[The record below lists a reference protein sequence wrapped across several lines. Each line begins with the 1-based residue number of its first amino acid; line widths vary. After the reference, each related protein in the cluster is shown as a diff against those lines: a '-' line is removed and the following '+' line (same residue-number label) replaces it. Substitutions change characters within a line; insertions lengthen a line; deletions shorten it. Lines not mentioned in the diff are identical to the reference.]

1 MTASSTSIPS
11 PGRCGTC
18 MWPSRA
24 SIAAPNGTPC
34 CRAMVIA
41 SRIAAMPPILVT
53 LGWNIERAEFD
64 CAPRFAGIAD
74 ILAGRDGDAG
84 FAANASHRIVIVD
97 RINRLSLGI

>member
-1 MTASSTSIPS
+1 
-11 PGRCGTC
+11 
-18 MWPSRA
+18 
-24 SIAAPNGTPC
+24 
-34 CRAMVIA
+34 MVIA
-41 SRIAAMPPILVT
+41 SRIAAMPPIFGDARLE
-53 LGWNIERAEFD
+53 NIERAEFD